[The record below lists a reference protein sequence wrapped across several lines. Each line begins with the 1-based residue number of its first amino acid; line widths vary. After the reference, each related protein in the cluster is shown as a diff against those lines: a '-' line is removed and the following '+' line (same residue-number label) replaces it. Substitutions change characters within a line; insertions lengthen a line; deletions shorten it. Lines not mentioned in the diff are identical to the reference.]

1 MIKFSV
7 VMAVYQGDA
16 PEHFWDAVNSVLRQ
30 TLAPSELL
38 IVVDGPVNNK
48 LEAVLSDVSTFDPV
62 RIIRTPRNNG
72 PGASRHLA
80 ISEAKFEIIAIMDA
94 DDICLPNRFWRQLP
108 ILESGQADV
117 VGAWIEEFDNNPGDL
132 GRVRRVPA
140 THEQIFK
147 YGKWRQPLNHV
158 TAMFRREAYH
168 KVGGY
173 QSIRYV
179 EDYDLV
185 VRMLRKGIRFY
196 NIQEVLVYVRSG
208 KAMLRRRSG
217 IPYLAAELRLFH
229 RMYLTG
235 YLNSFQ
241 LFGNVLARLVSRL
254 LPNRLLG
261 MVYDKWLRYDNRE
274 LTR

>member
-16 PEHFWDAVNSVLRQ
+16 SEHVIDAIDSVLGQ

-48 LEAVLSDVSTFDPV
+48 LDAVLSNASTFDTV
-62 RIIRTPRNNG
+62 RIVKTPLNNG

-80 ISEAKFEIIAIMDA
+80 ISEAKFDIIAIMDA
-94 DDICLPNRFWRQLP
+94 DDICLSNRFERQLP

-117 VGAWIEEFDNNPGDL
+117 VGAWVEEFDNNLGDL

-140 THEQIFK
+140 NHEQIFE

-158 TAMFRREAYH
+158 TVMFRRVAYL
-168 KVGGY
+168 KAGGY

-179 EDYDLV
+179 EDYDLI
-185 VRMLRKGIRFY
+185 VRMLTNGIKFY
-196 NIQEVLVYVRSG
+196 NIQEVLVCVRIG
-208 KAMLRRRSG
+208 KDMLKRRSG

-229 RMYLTG
+229 RMYLSG

-241 LFGNVLARLVSRL
+241 LFLNLLTRLVSRL
-254 LPNRLLG
+254 LPHQFLG
-261 MVYDKWLRYDNRE
+261 MGYDKWLRHHNRE